1 MLLAVKFRRHEQS
14 KCHLESLEIIV
25 KLPNSVPD
33 IGEVLSTAHAHGK
46 STNRKIFL
54 KILQN
59 IQFLACQG
67 IALRGHA

>member
-1 MLLAVKFRRHEQS
+1 M
-14 KCHLESLEIIV
+14 V
-25 KLPNSVPD
+25 KLPNSVHD

-59 IQFLACQG
+59 VQFLACQG
-67 IALRGHA
+67 IALQGHDDKESNFYSCLDLEDENFLYITP